1 MIVIGLT
8 GGIGTGKSEVT
19 SVLAELG
26 ASVIDADVVGHEAYR
41 KGTEGHSAVIDRF
54 GPGVVGADG
63 EIDRA
68 ALGRLVFGDPK
79 ALARLNSLVHPRI
92 REAVREAF
100 PAASGDLLGL
110 LDEDR
115 WRTAEQKVLQA
126 LRAYAESTS
135 DGGGLQRRLFA
146 EDALRGLGFVDLSTI
161 QYDVV
166 VMNPPFGDASAPSL
180 EPLDS
185 LLASS
190 GRDIGAAFVRDAAER
205 WCPGGHIGVLLST
218 APWFKPVFEQ
228 WRADLFFG
236 EQAQLRVCSHV
247 GG

>member
-92 REAVREAF
+92 REAVRE
-100 PAASGDLLGL
+100 
-110 LDEDR
+110 
-115 WRTAEQKVLQA
+115 
-126 LRAYAESTS
+126 
-135 DGGGLQRRLFA
+135 RLS
-146 EDALRGLGFVDLSTI
+146 ALRGVGVGA
-161 QYDVV
+161 VV
-166 VMNPPFGDASAPSL
+166 L
-180 EPLDS
+180 E
-185 LLASS
+185 
-190 GRDIGAAFVRDAAER
+190 AA
-205 WCPGGHIGVLLST
+205 VLLEAGWEDMVDEVWVVE
-218 APWFKPVFEQ
+218 APWEAVVSRLAPRFGGDE
-228 WRADLFFG
+228 RAIAVRAG
-236 EQAQLRVCSHV
+236 AQMPQEDRRRAADVTIMNDGSMDRLRRRVERVYNTRIDSARERTSDR
-247 GG
+247 